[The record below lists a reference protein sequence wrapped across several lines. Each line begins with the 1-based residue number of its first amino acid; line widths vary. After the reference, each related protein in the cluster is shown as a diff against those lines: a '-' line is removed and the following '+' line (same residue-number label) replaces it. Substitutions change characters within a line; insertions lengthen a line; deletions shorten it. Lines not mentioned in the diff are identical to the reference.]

1 MALINAKLALLATH
15 FLGVASYGYSSL
27 QASNAGDDDPGGRLQ
42 TVPGKGLWT
51 KLDSSFKSGL
61 VIGYV
66 FSSVSIF
73 TIFLSYC
80 VPWARLNKRKRN
92 KMTMKTP
99 LMASL
104 MERREKK
111 IKEANEQISTFQM
124 SIPRVS
130 FAELKKATTS
140 FERDRVIGVGTTGT
154 VYKAAHPHLL
164 FTAVKRLLDF
174 QHLEEQFLSELM
186 ILDKYRHK
194 NIVPLLGFCLE
205 SRERLLVYQY
215 MPNGNLHDWLHP
227 VKGEPEILE
236 WHLRVNIAVGI
247 ARGLA
252 WLHNHNTLQLVHLNL
267 SSSCI
272 LLDKYFEPKISNF
285 GRAMHM
291 ITTSNAGIFM
301 ADSEMDGWDLI
312 KEDVHQLGVL
322 LLELITGEDPSSN
335 SEFFQSLERKFV
347 QNELSIDCLGCTV
360 LCG

>member
-1 MALINAKLALLATH
+1 
-15 FLGVASYGYSSL
+15 
-27 QASNAGDDDPGGRLQ
+27 
-42 TVPGKGLWT
+42 
-51 KLDSSFKSGL
+51 
-61 VIGYV
+61 
-66 FSSVSIF
+66 
-73 TIFLSYC
+73 
-80 VPWARLNKRKRN
+80 
-92 KMTMKTP
+92 
-99 LMASL
+99 
-104 MERREKK
+104 
-111 IKEANEQISTFQM
+111 M

-140 FERDRVIGVGTTGT
+140 FDRDKVIGVGKTGT

-227 VKGEPEILE
+227 VKGDQPEILE
-236 WHLRVNIAVGI
+236 WRLRVNIAVGI

-301 ADSEMDGWDLI
+301 ADR
-312 KEDVHQLGVL
+312 
-322 LLELITGEDPSSN
+322 EDPSSN

-347 QNELSIDCLGCTV
+347 QNDCLSTV
-360 LCG
+360 SAALYCSVDKSLVGQGFDGEVLYFLKVACNCVHPLPNRRPTMVEVHKMLMAIHVTTFWAKTNISMSLAAP

>member
-1 MALINAKLALLATH
+1 MALINAKLALLAIH
-15 FLGVASYGYSSL
+15 FLSVASYGYSSL
-27 QASNAGDDDPGGRLQ
+27 QASNAGDDDDLGGRLQ

-66 FSSVSIF
+66 FSLVSIF
-73 TIFLSYC
+73 TIFPVLLRALGSSQQEEK
-80 VPWARLNKRKRN
+80 VQDDDEDTIDGISDGKAREEDQRSQRAGHQLFH
-92 KMTMKTP
+92 P
-99 LMASL
+99 
-104 MERREKK
+104 
-111 IKEANEQISTFQM
+111 QISTFQM

-140 FERDRVIGVGTTGT
+140 FDRDKVIGVGTTGT

-174 QHLEEQFLSELM
+174 QHSEEQFLSELM

-227 VKGEPEILE
+227 VKGDQPEILE

-252 WLHNHNTLQLVHLNL
+252 WLHTHNTLQLVHLNL

-285 GRAMHM
+285 GRAMLM

-322 LLELITGEDPSSN
+322 LLELITGEDP
-335 SEFFQSLERKFV
+335 F
-347 QNELSIDCLGCTV
+347 
-360 LCG
+360 